1 MITLQIF
8 ATNVISTFY
17 TVDDF
22 PDGDDS
28 AVRQRSKKSPI
39 ADSEEKVDG
48 NSNSY
53 KHLKFQIK
61 PGDSIQT
68 DFR

>member
-1 MITLQIF
+1 MSAVHTMG
-8 ATNVISTFY
+8 Y
-17 TVDDF
+17 F
-22 PDGDDS
+22 PARDDS

-39 ADSEEKVDG
+39 ADNEEKVDR

-61 PGDSIQT
+61 PYDSIQT

>member
-1 MITLQIF
+1 VFTLQIF
-8 ATNVISTFY
+8 ATDVISTFC
-17 TVDDF
+17 TVGGI
-22 PDGDDS
+22 PDGVDS
-28 AVRQRSKKSPI
+28 AVRQRGKKSPT
-39 ADSEEKVDG
+39 ADIEEKVDG

-53 KHLKFQIK
+53 KRLKFQIK

>member
-1 MITLQIF
+1 VFTLQIF

-17 TVDDF
+17 TAGSF
-22 PDGDDS
+22 PDGDVS
-28 AVRQRSKKSPI
+28 AVRQRGKKSPR
-39 ADSEEKVDG
+39 ADSEEKVDR

-61 PGDSIQT
+61 PDDSIQT

>member
-1 MITLQIF
+1 VFTPKIF
-8 ATNVISTFY
+8 ATNAVSTFY
-17 TVDDF
+17 TVGGF

-28 AVRQRSKKSPI
+28 AVRQRGKKSPI
-39 ADSEEKVDG
+39 ADIEEKVDR